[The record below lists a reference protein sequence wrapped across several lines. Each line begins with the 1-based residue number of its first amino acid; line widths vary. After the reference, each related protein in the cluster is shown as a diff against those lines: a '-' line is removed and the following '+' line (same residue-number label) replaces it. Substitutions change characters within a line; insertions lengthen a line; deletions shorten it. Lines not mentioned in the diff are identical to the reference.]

1 MYMYQCIGG
10 AGDGDDGYLAGT
22 STDLSPLQQ
31 IIQVRAVIRL
41 YVYIYTYI
49 QTCTDMCMYLYR

>member
-1 MYMYQCIGG
+1 MYQYIGG

-31 IIQVRAVIRL
+31 IIQVRTVVSL
-41 YVYIYTYI
+41 YTYI
-49 QTCTDMCMYLYR
+49 HFMQSYTDMRMNLYG